1 MKDRFMAAFCLLAI
15 GAFMYQ
21 TDVFASEPGLVEAAK
36 KEGKFVH
43 YTSVPTDAAVA
54 LLDAFKKKYPFLE
67 TNEFFR
73 STSYK
78 VYSRVNIET
87 QARQYLADS
96 VSVALTSPFREWKQ
110 KGWLMKYDSPGY
122 KDLLK
127 NVQDPG
133 YWAPMRVVSIVMA
146 YNTSILPKQE
156 IPNLWTDL
164 HDPKWKDALGMEG
177 ADSGSQ
183 HIQYWILK
191 KVYGDEFWPKL
202 LKNRPKIYSGSGAL
216 MTALLRGE
224 IKLFIEAMGYE
235 VYQYREIQRAPI
247 QGIWPK
253 GCVPMYAAPVALTAN
268 APHPNA
274 AKLFMDWILSKEGQE
289 AMVRVVGAD
298 SARPDIAPA
307 KGNPPLSAFNPVFV
321 DDWDSF
327 EKSTDEFKKVW
338 ESLK

>member
-1 MKDRFMAAFCLLAI
+1 
-15 GAFMYQ
+15 
-21 TDVFASEPGLVEAAK
+21 LVEAAK
-36 KEGKFVH
+36 KEKKFVH

-54 LLDAFKKKYPFLE
+54 LLDAFKKEYPFLE

-78 VYSRVNIET
+78 VYSRVTVET
-87 QARQYLADS
+87 QARQYLVDS
-96 VSVALTSPFREWKQ
+96 VSVAVMSPFREWKQ

-133 YWAPMRVVSIVMA
+133 YWAPMRVVSIVIA
-146 YNTSILPKQE
+146 YNTTLLPKQE
-156 IPNLWTDL
+156 IPNTWTDL
-164 HDPKWKDALGMEG
+164 HDPKWKEAIGMEG

-183 HIQYWILK
+183 HMQYWVLK
-191 KVYGDEFWPKL
+191 KVYGDEYWPKL
-202 LKNRPKIYSGSGAL
+202 LKNKPKIYSGSGAL

-253 GCVPMYAAPVALTAN
+253 DCVPMYAAPVALMAN

-274 AKLFMDWILSKEGQE
+274 AKLFMDWILSKDGQE
-289 AMVRVVGAD
+289 AMVKVVGAD
-298 SARPDIAPA
+298 SARSDIAPA
-307 KGNPPLSAFNPVFV
+307 KGNPPLSAFKSVFV
-321 DDWDSF
+321 DDWDAF
-327 EKSTDEFKKVW
+327 EKSTDEFKEVW